1 MRKRDWRWS
10 STSTS
15 RTLGEYV
22 AELVRR
28 LGEADPAALERMRR
42 TVGSRRARFRVDDE
56 AVDVWFEPDGGLRVE
71 EPAGHREVDGEGEA
85 DRGTVL
91 DLLDGYLEVTD
102 AILDGRLRV
111 FGAVDEIAR
120 IFAAIEIL
128 LDCSARAPALQR
140 LARDFRDDPAREPP
154 AAPQRR
160 SRGGPWHPA
169 GPDGAEL
176 SLLARLGLLPIGD

>member
-1 MRKRDWRWS
+1 MRKRGWRLS
-10 STSTS
+10 STSIN

-28 LGEADPAALERMRR
+28 LGEADPAALGRMRQ
-42 TVGSRRARFRVDDE
+42 TVGDRRARIRVDDE
-56 AVDVWFEPDGGLRVE
+56 AVDVWFDPDGGLRVD
-71 EPAGHREVDGEGEA
+71 EPVGQVEGEGET

-111 FGAVDEIAR
+111 LGAVDEVAR
-120 IFAAIEIL
+120 MFAAIEIL

-140 LARDFRDDPAREPP
+140 LARDFRDDTARQPP
-154 AAPQRR
+154 EAPQRR
-160 SRGGPWHPA
+160 SRGGPWHPT
-169 GPDGAEL
+169 GPDGEEI
-176 SLLARLGLLPIGD
+176 SLLERLDLLP